1 MGRAPFVF
9 VARTGLRICGSLLIL
24 SPVAQAADAGGGPLV
39 QPLAGW
45 LLGVLAVLV
54 ISLLSRHRPS
64 KIGRQRGKLPING
77 KS

>member
-1 MGRAPFVF
+1 MLTGGGLMALAP
-9 VARTGLRICGSLLIL
+9 S
-24 SPVAQAADAGGGPLV
+24 AQAAFDGDGPLV

-64 KIGRQRGKLPING
+64 KFGRERVKWRASGE
-77 KS
+77 S

>member
-1 MGRAPFVF
+1 MQIGASLVALAP
-9 VARTGLRICGSLLIL
+9 VAR
-24 SPVAQAADAGGGPLV
+24 AASNDNGPLV

-64 KIGRQRGKLPING
+64 KFGRARVKWRASGE
-77 KS
+77 S